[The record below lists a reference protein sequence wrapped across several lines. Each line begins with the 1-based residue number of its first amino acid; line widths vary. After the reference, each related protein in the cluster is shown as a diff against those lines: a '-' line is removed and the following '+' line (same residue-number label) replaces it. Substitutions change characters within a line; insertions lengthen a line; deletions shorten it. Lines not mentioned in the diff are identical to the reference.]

1 MALYG
6 RKILAAGRSVVSF
19 WSTAIRT
26 RQILIRLPSVI
37 RRNWISVGISGGLC
51 AVPFVQDRVSHE
63 ALIRRASS
71 LVTDS
76 ANTFLSQT
84 TLALVDSLT
93 QYTKAVHTLISLHKR
108 YVVNIN
114 RLNPAD
120 ESAIWQVILN
130 QREELLR
137 YREDCKQF
145 ERKWMNAVNLTQ
157 MAAEAAFNAGADQA
171 SVTAQTN
178 LQLAQTHVEQA
189 RQRSLE
195 AEQELKD
202 SKAEVSQ
209 RLQNTSPAVAGN
221 EEEIPEAYLRED

>member
-1 MALYG
+1 MYIDSSSSEL
-6 RKILAAGRSVVSF
+6 KS
-19 WSTAIRT
+19 
-26 RQILIRLPSVI
+26 
-37 RRNWISVGISGGLC
+37 LC
-51 AVPFVQDRVSHE
+51 HVYEQDRVSHE

-93 QYTKAVHTLISLHKR
+93 QYTKAVHTLISLHRR

-145 ERKWMNAVNLTQ
+145 ETKWMNAVNLTQ
-157 MAAEAAFNAGADQA
+157 LAAEAAFNAGADQA

-209 RLQNTSPAVAGN
+209 RLQNTSPAVEGN